1 MAFWGFHAGSVV
13 KNLPALQEMQ
23 ETWIQSL
30 GWEDP
35 LEEEMAAHSSILAGK
50 SHKERWATVHGV
62 AESQTLL
69 SMHSHSSCLS
79 LSSHFLAIPQR
90 IEILN

>member
-1 MAFWGFHAGSVV
+1 M
-13 KNLPALQEMQ
+13 QEMQ
-23 ETWIQSL
+23 ETWVWSV
-30 GWEDP
+30 GWEGP
-35 LEEEMAAHSSILAGK
+35 LKEGLAAHSSILAGK
-50 SHKERWATVHGV
+50 SHKEWWATVHGV

-69 SMHSHSSCLS
+69 SMHSHSSCPS